1 MSALL
6 SLSSILLLHMGMS
19 KEAVAGGSRDN
30 GFVSLGHVRS
40 LVDKL
45 SLTERK
51 QLSIYL
57 QQHLTKDIISLLP
70 IPLASHLLEF
80 LDAETLCKIRQVSKT
95 WKDRATDN
103 ALWKRQCTLAGFP
116 IILISKSFNYNN
128 NAEDYFFQLYKHHVI
143 VQKNWDK
150 QNFSQHLI
158 RAHYEG
164 ITCIAGSEHG
174 DIIYTGSYDKTVKI
188 WDLFNQSCRK
198 SLKDHSEGVQCLVLG
213 KSIFASGSWDKSI
226 IVYDITNDHSIKH
239 RLSGHLAGIISL
251 TMDFNE
257 SILFSGSVDKT
268 IRIWNIHTGDCLQ
281 RLYGH
286 DGTVGT
292 LMLIPR
298 VSSLTINQEQE
309 EQYWLISGSNDN
321 TILIWDLNPSEE
333 QLSNFQSLSSIKPQI
348 FQRLEGHTR
357 AVTCL
362 AWYKDIV
369 QQLENVDQNR
379 LHDSPHSVHI
389 DTLGLLASRS
399 SSPCTNIIQEVELM
413 DLDDPDSANESI
425 QNHHQR
431 NHHNRLDHSQIPSSP
446 SNTVTP
452 PPSPPEDHN
461 MHTRNDHS
469 NDMEFNDSNTFH
481 RSVFVFSASA
491 DSTIRM
497 WDLTTGQ
504 LLHSTKE
511 HTDIVWDLQCNESRL
526 ASVSSDGCIKYYQL
540 NDSRSLVTPR
550 TRSSFNVPFPA
561 VTLAHIDNGVTCL
574 KMTREWLICGT
585 EDGVLIALEFFI

>member
-1 MSALL
+1 
-6 SLSSILLLHMGMS
+6 MS
-19 KEAVAGGSRDN
+19 KEVVEN
-30 GFVSLGHVRS
+30 GLFRVQS

-80 LDAETLCKIRQVSKT
+80 LDAENLCKIREVSKT
-95 WKDRATDN
+95 LKDRATDN
-103 ALWKRQCTLAGFP
+103 ALWKRQCILAGFP
-116 IILISKSFNYNN
+116 ITHISKSFNYNN

-143 VQKNWDK
+143 VQKNWER

-158 RAHYEG
+158 RAHSEG

-174 DIIYTGSYDKTVKI
+174 DIIYTGSFDKTVKI

-213 KSIFASGSWDKSI
+213 KSILASGSWDKSI

-239 RLSGHLAGIISL
+239 RLNGHLAGIISL
-251 TMDFNE
+251 TMDPNE
-257 SILFSGSVDKT
+257 SVLFSGSVDKT

-309 EQYWLISGSNDN
+309 QYWLISGSNDN
-321 TILIWDLNPSEE
+321 SILIWDLNPSEE
-333 QLSNFQSLSSIKPQI
+333 QVSSFQSPSSPSSIKPQI

-369 QQLENVDQNR
+369 QQLEQDR
-379 LHDSPHSVHI
+379 LHDSPHSIHI
-389 DTLGLLASRS
+389 DTLGFLASRS

-413 DLDDPDSANESI
+413 DLDDPDSLIQSTNVNSESI
-425 QNHHQR
+425 QYHRQR
-431 NHHNRLDHSQIPSSP
+431 NHHNRLDNSQIPSSP

-461 MHTRNDHS
+461 MHTRNDYS
-469 NDMEFNDSNTFH
+469 NNMELSDTDIFH
-481 RSVFVFSASA
+481 RSTFIFSASA

-526 ASVSSDGCIKYYQL
+526 ASVSSDGFLKYYQL
-540 NDSRSLVTPR
+540 SDSRPLVVPR
-550 TRSSFNVPFPA
+550 TRSSFNIPFPA
-561 VTLAHIDNGVTCL
+561 VTLAHIDSGVTCL

-585 EDGVLIALEFFI
+585 EDGVLIALEFFIRD

>member
-1 MSALL
+1 
-6 SLSSILLLHMGMS
+6 MGMS
-19 KEAVAGGSRDN
+19 KEAVDN
-30 GFVSLGHVRS
+30 GTVGLGLGHVQS

-70 IPLASHLLEF
+70 IPLASHLLEL
-80 LDAETLCKIRQVSKT
+80 LDAETLCRIRQVSKT

-103 ALWKRQCTLAGFP
+103 ALWKRQCILAGFP
-116 IILISKSFNYNN
+116 ITLISKSFNYNN
-128 NAEDYFFQLYKHHVI
+128 NAEDYFFQLYKHHVT

-158 RAHYEG
+158 RAHSEG

-174 DIIYTGSYDKTVKI
+174 DIIYTGSFDKTVKI

-213 KSIFASGSWDKSI
+213 ESIFASGSWDKSI

-239 RLSGHLAGIISL
+239 RLNGHLAGIISL
-251 TMDFNE
+251 TMDSNE
-257 SILFSGSVDKT
+257 STLFSGSVDKT
-268 IRIWNIHTGDCLQ
+268 IRIWNIHTGDCLK

-298 VSSLTINQEQE
+298 VSTMTINQDQE

-333 QLSNFQSLSSIKPQI
+333 QLSNYQSLSSPSSIKPQI

-369 QQLENVDQNR
+369 RQLENIDQDR
-379 LHDSPHSVHI
+379 LHDSVHI
-389 DTLGLLASRS
+389 DTLGFLASRS

-413 DLDDPDSANESI
+413 DLDDSDSLIQPTNVNNESI
-425 QNHHQR
+425 QHNRQR
-431 NHHNRLDHSQIPSSP
+431 NHHNRLNNSQIPSSP

-452 PPSPPEDHN
+452 PPSPPEGHS
-461 MHTRNDHS
+461 MHTRNDYS
-469 NDMEFNDSNTFH
+469 NNMEFSDSNAFH
-481 RSVFVFSASA
+481 RSIFIFSASA

-540 NDSRSLVTPR
+540 NDTRPLGVPR
-550 TRSSFNVPFPA
+550 TRSSFNIPFPA
-561 VTLAHIDNGVTCL
+561 VTLAHIDSGVTCL
-574 KMTREWLICGT
+574 KMTREWLVCGT
-585 EDGVLIALEFFI
+585 EDGVLIALEFFIRD